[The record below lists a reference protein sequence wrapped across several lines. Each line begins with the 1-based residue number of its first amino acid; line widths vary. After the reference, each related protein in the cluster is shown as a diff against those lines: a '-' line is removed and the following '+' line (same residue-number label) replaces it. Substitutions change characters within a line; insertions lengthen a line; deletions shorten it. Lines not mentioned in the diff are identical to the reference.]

1 VIFVGEVEHCAH
13 RTGVSP
19 LLYHGG
25 RFFTEHPL

>member
-1 VIFVGEVEHCAH
+1 VQHCSH
-13 RTGVSP
+13 QPQLRP